1 MESANDMSFHRVLVS
16 SFRELLTLAPR
27 APFTGK
33 KDKTFRRGRLLLMV
47 GIPAALIT
55 IGLWVWW
62 SVTEDVIFWQ
72 MLDLNVYYGAGN
84 SLERGQFELYSSN
97 HGDWSLPFI
106 YPPFSAYI
114 FYKLPF
120 DFAGLQWAMTVTSFV
135 ALVAVVWAA
144 WGMLGHR
151 RTWGRVGVTL
161 LTFAAVVWL
170 EPVSWTLI
178 WGQVNIVLMALVL
191 VDLSF
196 PDARWWKGIGI
207 GIAAG
212 LKLTPA
218 IFVVYLII
226 TRRFRAAG
234 VAIGAFLATVAFG
247 FLMIPRASKE
257 YWTNLGEISNKVNG
271 ELSVGTLNNQSVKG
285 MLTRLIDNETVVTG
299 IWLVICAV
307 VVVLGLLAAAKA
319 SLAGRELLGVVIVG
333 ALSLL
338 VSPISWSHHWVWV
351 VPAFILLI
359 HTAYRRATRLWWAA
373 VGAFFVFYAS
383 WPMKISALGTWDDK
397 VPFQPFGLMWLVPR
411 DNGREKDWNI
421 WQFFVGN
428 SYLLGGIVL
437 TVLVSWLVL
446 TNTRLV
452 PHPLA
457 VVPVDVPATVPAGS
471 GEAGDPAAAVET
483 AASNSGKAGR
493 KASAAKDGTPGGP
506 GDDPDRRGVG
516 IGN

>member
-1 MESANDMSFHRVLVS
+1 MSFHRVLVS

-33 KDKTFRRGRLLLMV
+33 KDKTFRRGRLLLMA
-47 GIPAALIT
+47 GIPAALLT
-55 IGLWVWW
+55 VGLWVWW
-62 SVTEDVIFWQ
+62 SVTQDVIFWR
-72 MLDLNVYYGAGN
+72 MLDLNVYYGAAE
-84 SLERGQFELYSSN
+84 SLERGQQRLYREN
-97 HGDWSLPFI
+97 HGDWELPFI

-120 DFAGLQWAMTVTSFV
+120 GFGGLQWAMTVTSFV
-135 ALVAVVWAA
+135 SLAVIVWAA

-151 RTWGRVGVTL
+151 RTWGRVGITL
-161 LTFAAVVWL
+161 LTFAAVVWF
-170 EPVSWTLI
+170 EPVAWTLI
-178 WGQVNIVLMALVL
+178 WGQVNLVLLALVL

-196 PDARWWKGIGI
+196 PDSRRWKGIGI

-226 TRRFRAAG
+226 TRRFRAAA
-234 VAIGAFLATVAFG
+234 VAVGAFLATVAFG

-271 ELSVGTLNNQSVKG
+271 ELSVGTLNNQSIKG

-299 IWLVICAV
+299 IWLVLCAAV
-307 VVVLGLLAAAKA
+307 VVIGLLAAAKA

-351 VPAFILLI
+351 VPAFILLV

-383 WPMKISALGTWDDK
+383 WPMKINALGEWDDN

-411 DNGREKDWNI
+411 DGGREKDWNI
-421 WQFFVGN
+421 WQLFVGN
-428 SYLLGGIVL
+428 SYLLGGAVL
-437 TVLVSWLVL
+437 TVVISWLVL
-446 TNTRLV
+446 TNTRLAPNAV
-452 PHPLA
+452 PA
-457 VVPVDVPATVPAGS
+457 VPVIVPEAVPAVAS
-471 GEAGDPAAAVET
+471 
-483 AASNSGKAGR
+483 AASGGGKTA
-493 KASAAKDGTPGGP
+493 KASADAAAAKDGTSGDP
-506 GDDPDRRGVG
+506 GDGPDRRGVE